1 MDPYVCVDQTTCHA
15 SIDSSDDIYLLVFRG
30 NTRAPFHNSM
40 SVIHPSAFADFEDG
54 QSRGN
59 DIKIGRYFDDSLYV
73 VGLLERDEDNDFLD
87 NGAKFLDLV
96 RAQANLAWTT
106 RMGALQLA
114 GGGQLSEAQL
124 AASANIVI
132 TAIEGTVG
140 LATTWP
146 VGDDDSIARSRHLR
160 IAPGQEPV
168 LSYIGDGASYR
179 IRFKVRDF

>member
-1 MDPYVCVDQTTCHA
+1 MVPYVCVDQTTCRS

-30 NTRAPFHNSM
+30 STRAPFHNSM

-59 DIKIGRYFDDSLYV
+59 DIKLGRYFNDSVYV
-73 VGLLERDEDNDFLD
+73 VGLLERDADNDFLD

-96 RAQANLAWTT
+96 RAQANLAWVT
-106 RMGALQLA
+106 RMGALSLTNTQPSDEQLD
-114 GGGQLSEAQL
+114 S
-124 AASANIVI
+124 SANIVI

-140 LATTWP
+140 IATTWP
-146 VGDDDSIARSRHLR
+146 VGDDDSIGRSRHLK
-160 IAPGQEPV
+160 IEPGQEPV
-168 LSYIGDGASYR
+168 LDYASDGARYR